1 MTLTL
6 GLGDLNMRMVEGG
19 WGIST
24 VRAGYCW
31 DGHGDKTLEL
41 GAEEERKW
49 EK

>member
-31 DGHGDKTLEL
+31 DDWDGDKTL
-41 GAEEERKW
+41 EEERKW